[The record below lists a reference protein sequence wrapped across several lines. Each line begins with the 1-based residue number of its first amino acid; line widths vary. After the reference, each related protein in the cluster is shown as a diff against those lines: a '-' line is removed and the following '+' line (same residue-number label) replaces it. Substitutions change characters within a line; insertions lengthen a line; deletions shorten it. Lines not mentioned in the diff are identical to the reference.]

1 MMKRILKRP
10 MFRMGGDVENVG
22 IMDGMRARYDK
33 GTGSKGV
40 QSEDI
45 DATYQA
51 ADAYFKPTNQSAMPQ
66 MDSNLA
72 RRMALISSLVP
83 GPNLNNFL
91 IDFGLNLASGVPRG
105 NIFSTAAGAAKE
117 PFGRFMDSAQRS
129 QQTRAALA
137 LEALDDKDL
146 DSIEELVPYYMEV
159 FNVDEQEAKKMIINE
174 KRFSKSGFKRPEVA
188 QGEKVEKRASVLL
201 DDKNFDLGYDGAIQI
216 STAIQNV
223 VDGKNPDV
231 SKDDIDLTQIY
242 IDPDV
247 LGKED
252 PESGIIGLTE
262 QKGNYVPGDYQDG
275 LKYYHPI
282 KGKFYTFQGET
293 FIPVTPAE

>member
-45 DATYQA
+45 DATYTA
-51 ADAYFKPTNQSAMPQ
+51 AGADFKPTNQSAMPQ
-66 MDSNLA
+66 IDSRLA
-72 RRMALISSLVP
+72 QRMQLINQLSP

-105 NIFSTAAGAAKE
+105 NIFSTAAQAAKE

-146 DSIEELVPYYMEV
+146 DKIEELVPYYMEV
-159 FNVDEQEAKKMIINE
+159 YGVDEQEAKRMIIDE
-174 KRFSKSGFKRPEVA
+174 GRYSKSGFKRPEVA

-201 DDKNFDLGYDGAIQI
+201 DDPNFDLGYDGAVQI

-223 VDGKNPDV
+223 VDGRNPDV

-247 LGKED
+247 LGSEES
-252 PESGIIGLTE
+252 ESGIIKLTE
-262 QKGNYVPGDYQDG
+262 QKGIYTPGDYQEG

-293 FIPVTPAE
+293 FIPVESAQ

>member
-22 IMDGMRARYDK
+22 IMDGMRKRYSK
-33 GTGSKGV
+33 GTNP
-40 QSEDI
+40 EDI
-45 DATYQA
+45 DATYTA
-51 ADAYFKPTNQSAMPQ
+51 AGANFRPTNQNVMPQ

-72 RRMALISSLVP
+72 RKMELINKLAP
-83 GPNLNNFL
+83 GPNLNQFL

-105 NIFSTAAGAAKE
+105 NILSTAASAARE
-117 PFGRFMDSAQRS
+117 PFGRFMESAQRS
-129 QQTRAALA
+129 GQTKAALA

-146 DSIEELVPYYMEV
+146 DSIEELIPYYM
-159 FNVDEQEAKKMIINE
+159 NVYNISEEEAQRMILE
-174 KRFSKSGFKRPEVA
+174 DKRFSKSGKLDPNVA
-188 QGEKVEKRASVLL
+188 RNQKIEKRASVLL
-201 DDKNFDLGYDGAIQI
+201 DDSNFDLGYDGAIQI
-216 STAIQNV
+216 STAIENV
-223 VDGKNPDV
+223 VDGRNKDV

-247 LGKED
+247 LGSED
-252 PESGIIGLTE
+252 PDSGTIKLTE
-262 QKGNYVPGDYQDG
+262 QKGIYTQGDYQEG

-293 FIPVTPAE
+293 FIPVESAQ

>member
-40 QSEDI
+40 QSDDI
-45 DATYQA
+45 DATYPA
-51 ADAYFKPTNQSAMPQ
+51 AGADFKPTNQSAMPQ
-66 MDSNLA
+66 MDSRLA
-72 RRMALISSLVP
+72 QRMQLINQLSP

-105 NIFSTAAGAAKE
+105 NIFATAAQAAKE

-188 QGEKVEKRASVLL
+188 QDEKIEKRASVLL
-201 DDKNFDLGYDGAIQI
+201 EDDDFDLGYDGAIQT
-216 STAIQNV
+216 SKAIQNV
-223 VDGKNPDV
+223 MDGRNPDV
-231 SKDDIDLTQIY
+231 SKEDIDLTQIY
-242 IDPDV
+242 IEPDV

-252 PESGIIGLTE
+252 PESGIISLTE
-262 QKGNYVPGDYQDG
+262 QPGFYTEGTYQNG

-293 FIPVTPAE
+293 FIPVVSEQ